1 MRPHGGGGV
10 IQPMLDGENGVLS
23 ATPECD
29 AGTASL
35 EASSKVRDAGGD
47 EGSTFERLA
56 EREGDSAKLV
66 LLVGGD
72 CSRSRRS
79 SRPRLVA
86 MSKNSPSIR

>member
-1 MRPHGGGGV
+1 MRPDGGGGV
-10 IQPMLDGENGVLS
+10 LQPMLDGENGVLS
-23 ATPECD
+23 TAPECD

-35 EASSKVRDAGGD
+35 EASSVRGD

-56 EREGDSAKLV
+56 ERDGDSAKLV

>member
-1 MRPHGGGGV
+1 ML
-10 IQPMLDGENGVLS
+10 QPMLDGENGVLS
-23 ATPECD
+23 TAPECD

-35 EASSKVRDAGGD
+35 EASSEVRGAGGH

-56 EREGDSAKLV
+56 ERDGDSVKLV